1 MEEKVI
7 EMMIYYVLGVNNKD
21 KQTIQE
27 CLALNKLLI
36 AVVKND
42 KPKADSLLD
51 TFPKTHPV
59 AKIYA
64 ELRNREDLLK
74 LLEISRE
81 KFENSKVDKECL
93 KKFEDDSEVEE
104 LARQL
109 MKGC

>member
-1 MEEKVI
+1 MTLWVVNSEESFFEFI
-7 EMMIYYVLGVNNKD
+7 
-21 KQTIQE
+21 
-27 CLALNKLLI
+27 ALNKLLI